1 MMDANSYYTDRSY
14 KVSKLILFLLTFAA
28 LTIMININPEVAR
41 YLFGLPIIASGVLG
55 IFGAYILYKGRHEPA
70 NEKKLVALVV
80 HSAMVIL
87 IFTILVSNTLYRL
100 S

>member
-1 MMDANSYYTDRSY
+1 MEVNTYYTDRSY
-14 KVSKLILFLLTFAA
+14 KVSKLILFLLTFSA
-28 LTIMININPEVAR
+28 LTIMVNIQPAISR
-41 YLFGLPIIASGVLG
+41 YLFGLPIVISGILG
-55 IFGAYILYKGRHEPA
+55 IFGAYILYKGRNEPT

-100 S
+100 

>member
-1 MMDANSYYTDRSY
+1 MMDANTYYTDQSY

-28 LTIMININPEVAR
+28 LTIVINIQPEISR
-41 YLFGLPIIASGVLG
+41 YLFGLPIILSGLLG
-55 IFGAYILYKGRHEPA
+55 IFGAYILYKGRNEPT

-87 IFTILVSNTLYRL
+87 ILTIIVSNTLYKL
-100 S
+100 

>member
-1 MMDANSYYTDRSY
+1 MEVNTHYTDRSY
-14 KVSKLILFLLTFAA
+14 KVSKLILFLLTFSA
-28 LTIMININPEVAR
+28 LTIMVNIQPAISR
-41 YLFGLPIIASGVLG
+41 YLFGLPIVISGILG
-55 IFGAYILYKGRHEPA
+55 IFGAYILYKGRNEPT

-100 S
+100 